1 MYCECEVSLVNSD
14 SELVIISDFL
24 AAILNI
30 PMYQRG
36 APRYLNYG
44 AIGMVM
50 GTEITHGFDDQG
62 RQYDGNGN
70 VAEWWTPETVENF
83 ETEVQCYI
91 EQYNAFCYEDIGECV
106 NGANTQG
113 ENVADAGGIHE
124 SFLAYAKTVEAEGA
138 E

>member
-1 MYCECEVSLVNSD
+1 M
-14 SELVIISDFL
+14 
-24 AAILNI
+24 
-30 PMYQRG
+30 
-36 APRYLNYG
+36 NYG

-83 ETEVQCYI
+83 ETEAQCYI

-106 NGANTQG
+106 SYT
-113 ENVADAGGIHE
+113 
-124 SFLAYAKTVEAEGA
+124 
-138 E
+138 